1 MTTPGGTFPK
11 ITPQGEITY
20 WVFLSILAKMTQQN
34 IFATV
39 VGPMTSAQYNAKYG
53 DPNNGVNPPGGFTN
67 KLAAQQA
74 ANKYNAN
81 PGQAGGVNAPGVA
94 PGINAPNP
102 FGTNPLTGIA
112 AIGDLAQRLTQGS
125 TWVRVAEF
133 LAGGLL
139 LYIGGSA
146 LVRGTAANEAAKQ
159 TIRAGK
165 KAVAIG
171 STVAK

>member
-20 WVFLSILAKMTQQN
+20 WVFLSILAKMQQQN

-81 PGQAGGVNAPGVA
+81 PGQAGGVNAPN
-94 PGINAPNP
+94 PLTPNSLL
-102 FGTNPLTGIA
+102 GNNPLTGIN
-112 AIGDLAQRLTQGS
+112 AIGDFFQRLTQPS

-133 LAGGLL
+133 AAGGLL

-146 LVRGTAANEAAKQ
+146 LVRGTAAGDAAKQ
-159 TIRAGK
+159 TVRAGK
-165 KAVAIG
+165 KAVGIASAI
-171 STVAK
+171 K